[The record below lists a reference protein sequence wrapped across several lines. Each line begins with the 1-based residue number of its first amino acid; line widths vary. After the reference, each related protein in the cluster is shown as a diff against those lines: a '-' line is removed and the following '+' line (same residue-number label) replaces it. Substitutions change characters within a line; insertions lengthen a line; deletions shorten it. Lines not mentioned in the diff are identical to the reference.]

1 MSSTPEQHEQV
12 VRPDGRRS
20 GRRSFIKSA
29 AAVGAGG
36 VSLAAASSLPI
47 DDRVAHATQNVS
59 RASKPSQLKITD
71 LRIAVLEGVP
81 FTSPIVRID
90 TNQGITGWGEVR
102 DDADP
107 RYALMLKSR
116 LLGENP
122 CNVEMLFKRIAQFG
136 GHGRQGGGV
145 SGVEMAL
152 WDLAGKAYGVP
163 VYAML
168 GGQYRNKVRVYTDA
182 TESEDPE
189 EYAARMKER
198 VDAGV
203 TFLKM
208 DLGLSIVKDIPGTIV
223 GESLW
228 GGDLGQYNGD
238 PKSYGMTEHA
248 FTQVQITDKGL
259 DEMAKYVAAVRNAI
273 GYDIPL
279 GMDHTGHF
287 GVDTAIRLTNR
298 FQEFHL
304 AYQEDLVPWFY
315 HDDWRQITESV
326 NVPTMTG
333 EDMYGFDAFQK
344 IIDDGMVELIH
355 PDPATAGG
363 ILETKR
369 IGDYAERNHIAT
381 MLHYAGSPIGAIASA
396 HIAAATNG
404 FQAQEYHAWDV
415 DGWDDLV
422 DGMDKPLMKDGFYT
436 LTDRPGLGVDLNLD
450 AAKKFLKKG
459 TKLFPKSDEW
469 NENKS
474 WDRIWS

>member
-1 MSSTPEQHEQV
+1 MLGKHQSSEDFRSTTPAH
-12 VRPDGRRS
+12 S
-20 GRRSFIKSA
+20 GRRTFLKSA

-36 VSLAAASSLPI
+36 LTLAAVPTLPV
-47 DDRVAHATQNVS
+47 DDRVAYATQNVT
-59 RASKPSQLKITD
+59 RNSKPSQLKITD
-71 LRIAVLEGVP
+71 MRIAVLDGVP

-90 TNQGITGWGEVR
+90 TNQGISGWGEVR

-107 RYALMLKSR
+107 RFALMLKSR
-116 LLGENP
+116 LLDENP

-163 VYAML
+163 VYQLL
-168 GGQYRNKVRVYTDA
+168 GGQYRNDIRIYSDT

-198 VDAGV
+198 VDQGV

-208 DLGLSIVKDIPGTIV
+208 DLGLEIVQDIPGAVV
-223 GESLW
+223 GSQLW
-228 GGDLGQYNGD
+228 DGDLGQYNGD

-259 DEMAKYVAAVRNAI
+259 DEMAKYVEAVRNAV
-273 GYDIPL
+273 GYDVPL
-279 GMDHTGHF
+279 GMDHFGHF
-287 GVDTAIRLTNR
+287 GVDTAIRLAER
-298 FQEFHL
+298 FEQFNV
-304 AYQEDLVPWFY
+304 AYLEDLVPWFY
-315 HDDWRQITESV
+315 HDDWRQITENVS
-326 NVPTMTG
+326 VPTMTG
-333 EDMYGFDAFQK
+333 EDTYGFDAFK
-344 IIDDGMVELIH
+344 EMIDQGTVELIH

-369 IGDYAERNHIAT
+369 IADYAEMHHIAT
-381 MLHYAGSPIGAIASA
+381 MLHYAGSPIGALASA
-396 HIAAATNG
+396 HIAAATQG
-404 FQAQEYHAWDV
+404 FQALEYHSWDV

-436 LTDRPGLGVDLNLD
+436 LTDRPGLGVDLNED
-450 AAKKFLKKG
+450 VAKSFLKEG
-459 TKLFPKSDEW
+459 TKLFPKSGEW
-469 NENKS
+469 NEQQS